1 MRKLGSSLVALTVA
15 GALAGCGG
23 GGGAAGGGGAPDGGS
38 GGLGRV
44 GPLTATPRL
53 GGADFAAETARNYGL
68 AAIGADAAHAA
79 GRTGAGVK
87 VAVIDTGIDLQHED
101 FAGAIDPASI
111 DIVSGDTDKVDDQG
125 GHGTAVA
132 GVIGARR
139 DGHDALGVA
148 PDSTLLAVRADA
160 TGSCATK
167 CSFYHSDLARA
178 TDHAVANGG
187 QILNYSLGGDSLS
200 ASFQAALAAAAAQG
214 RIIVAAA
221 GNSAGDDPI
230 NPARWAAGGGAGGL
244 GLAVGA
250 VDATNGLAS
259 FSNKAGAS
267 RDFFL
272 VAPGVG
278 ITTSRNGGGV
288 RSVNGTSFAAPH
300 VSGAAAVVWGA
311 SPHLTGQQVV
321 DILLRSATDLGA
333 AGTDDVYG
341 RGMLNLD
348 AALQPLGEE
357 TVPTGATVAEG
368 GAPLAATGLALGG
381 AFGDTRIEALG
392 QSMFVDSYGRPFRAD
407 LSGAVRAR
415 RSSGALSSWLDQDGE
430 TAVQRLGGGV
440 TMSLTAPEPSLPGPL
455 DSPAAPDR
463 QPRFAVSADLGGRSV
478 AAARGHGLGALTGL
492 AAAAPGLAGPGLSG
506 EGLGSP
512 FLSLAGDGTAM
523 AVGQDLGG
531 GLGLTLGMAEDRGET
546 LPVPG
551 GGPERRALLA
561 EATRRSPGG
570 TVVGVHVGT
579 LAEADGP
586 LASSGGGALGF
597 GQAAE
602 TVFTGVF
609 AAIPAGQRATLFGR
623 YGMGLTD
630 GDALSGGLWRG
641 GGDIR
646 SRAFALGASVRDVGL
661 DGDRVSLSL
670 SRPLR
675 VTSGAAGLAV
685 PVGRA
690 MDGTV
695 IYRPER
701 VDLAPSGSQT
711 DLELSWSLPAGLGQ
725 RLVLGGLLTLQPGH
739 DADAG
744 PEAAVGAKY
753 RLRW

>member
-1 MRKLGSSLVALTVA
+1 
-15 GALAGCGG
+15 
-23 GGGAAGGGGAPDGGS
+23 GAAGGGGGGGGVPDGGA
-38 GGLGRV
+38 GGLGRT
-44 GPLTATPRL
+44 GPTTVTPRL
-53 GGADFAAETARNYGL
+53 GGADFAAEAARNYGL

-111 DIVSGDTDKVDDQG
+111 DIVSGDADKVDDQG

-160 TGSCATK
+160 TGSCGTK

-200 ASFQAALAAAAAQG
+200 ANFQAALAAATAQG

-230 NPARWAAGGGAGGL
+230 NPARWAAGGGGGL

-250 VDATNGLAS
+250 VDATNSLAS
-259 FSNKAGAS
+259 FSNRAGAS

-300 VSGAAAVVWGA
+300 VAGAAAVVWGA

-321 DILLRSATDLGA
+321 DILLQSATDLGA
-333 AGTDDVYG
+333 AGTDEVYG
-341 RGMLNLD
+341 RGLLNLD

-368 GAPLAATGLALGG
+368 GAPLAATGLALGA

-407 LSGAVRAR
+407 LSEAVRPR
-415 RSSGALSSWLDQDGE
+415 QSSGALSSWLDQGGE
-430 TAVQRLGGGV
+430 TAVQHLGGGV
-440 TMSLTAPEPSLPGPL
+440 TMSLTAPEPPLPGPQ
-455 DSPAAPDR
+455 DSPTAPDR
-463 QPRFAVSADLGGRSV
+463 QPRFAVSADLGGQSL

-492 AAAAPGLAGPGLSG
+492 AAAAPGLAAPGLSG

-523 AVGQDLGG
+523 AVGQELGD
-531 GLGLTLGMAEDRGET
+531 GLGVTLGMVEDRGEAW
-546 LPVPG
+546 PDPG
-551 GGPERRALLA
+551 GGPERRAMLA

-579 LAEADGP
+579 LAEAEGP
-586 LASSGGGALGF
+586 LASSGSGALGF
-597 GQAAE
+597 GREAE

-641 GGDIR
+641 GGDIH

-670 SRPLR
+670 SRPLK
-675 VTSGAAGLAV
+675 VTSGTADLAV

-690 MDGTV
+690 LDGTV

-701 VDLAPSGSQT
+701 VELSPSGAQT
-711 DLELSWSLPAGLGQ
+711 DLELSWSLPAGEGQ